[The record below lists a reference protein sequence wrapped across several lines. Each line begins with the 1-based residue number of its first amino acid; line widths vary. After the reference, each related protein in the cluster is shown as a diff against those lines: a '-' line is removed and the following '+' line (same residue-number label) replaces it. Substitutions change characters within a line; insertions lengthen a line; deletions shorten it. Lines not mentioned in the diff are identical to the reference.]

1 MGGSKTLL
9 IIITEDLA
17 PEGGSRGVISVII
30 LRCGSRRW
38 LKGYHFCY
46 YFKCCSR
53 TLLTI
58 ITEDLAPDGGSRG
71 MISLIISRCGSNTLS
86 IIITEDMAPEGGSRG
101 IISVII
107 SRFQGVAPRHY

>member
-1 MGGSKTLL
+1 M
-9 IIITEDLA
+9 A
-17 PEGGSRGVISVII
+17 PGIISVII
-30 LRCGSRRW
+30 SR
-38 LKGYHFCY
+38 
-46 YFKCCSR
+46 CCSK

-86 IIITEDMAPEGGSRG
+86 IIITEDMAPEGGSRV